1 MESIHNIFTATIAEN
16 KENEQL
22 SNIISELAF
31 ELSKK
36 KIQRLKD
43 QKNIQSR
50 LSELFELYVKA
61 LESEGVKNPTSVGC
75 VIDGIVKAASYDK
88 EEFLYKSIYEKDQ
101 LERSINEQ
109 KRVIRSTILDTFSTI
124 EAHIE
129 NMEEETATQAYKAL
143 SDAKLKGVEMLGI
156 LKETVSEALLTT
168 LEQGK
173 DVEDT
178 VFEITKNIT
187 YQAINGGE
195 FTKNRFLDISSSVIE
210 VAIEI
215 ADEDQGYA
223 KELLGGAVHGTK
235 EGMAKAIDKF
245 KNDLKFAP
253 EEIEDIIEK
262 DLGSVRRELVRI
274 EEAFIK
280 MLEDT
285 SKISNG
291 IAAKVIKEIL
301 SSEFNTSL
309 AKMKRVA
316 NEAREAISEKIDELK
331 ENASNMEYDFVE
343 KAEQKI
349 ASLKEEMNKL
359 EKKAGTK
366 FESLKKELNELEK
379 TASQKLDSIKNFEF
393 ENEKAQRAASEA
405 KRLGNRAWEVAKG
418 MVDGALKG
426 AKEAMRKDK

>member
-1 MESIHNIFTATIAEN
+1 MESIHNIFTATINEN
-16 KENEQL
+16 KENAQL
-22 SNIISELAF
+22 SNILTELVF

-43 QKNIQSR
+43 EKNIQSR

-61 LESEGVKNPTSVGC
+61 LESEGLKNPNSVGC

-101 LERSINEQ
+101 LEKSINAQ
-109 KRVIRSTILDTFSTI
+109 KRVIRTTILDTFATI

-129 NMEEETATQAYKAL
+129 NMDEETATQAHKAL

-173 DVEDT
+173 DIEDT

-187 YQAINGGE
+187 YQAINEGE

-210 VAIEI
+210 VAMEI
-215 ADEDQGYA
+215 ADEDQGFA
-223 KELLGGAVHGTK
+223 KELLNGAIHGTK

-262 DLGSVRRELVRI
+262 DLGSVRREFVRI

-285 SKISNG
+285 AKVSNG
-291 IAAKVIKEIL
+291 IAAQIIKEML

-316 NEAREAISEKIDELK
+316 NEAREAINDKIEELK
-331 ENASNMEYDFVE
+331 ENASHMEYDFVE
-343 KAEQKI
+343 KAEKKI

-379 TASQKLDSIKNFEF
+379 TASQKLDAIKNFEF
-393 ENEKAQRAASEA
+393 ENEKAKKAASEA
-405 KRLGNRAWEVAKG
+405 KRLGNRAWEVAKA

-426 AKEAMRKDK
+426 AKEAMKKEK